1 VHVSR
6 TFRWLL
12 FFCGALASA
21 RTEAAGVVG
30 TGTPASCTQAALNA
44 ALAGGGTVTFDCGA
58 GAVIPITS
66 TKTLTS
72 TTTIDGTGQ
81 TITLDGGGTTRLF
94 NTTYQFA
101 SFTLTFR
108 NLTLRNGF
116 AADFGGAI
124 RLAYQD
130 FLTTLVIENVTFSNN
145 VCSQAG
151 NDVGGGALYAQGGI
165 VTIRNST
172 FLNNRGGNG
181 GAIGNLQ
188 ARFTIEDTLFQG
200 NATNAN
206 VGGGGT
212 GGAIYVD
219 GSNNGQLVLRRTTF
233 RSNTAAF
240 MGGAIHTYQ
249 YAGASGMTI
258 EDSLF
263 ENNVTDRNGGA
274 IYHQNGSLTIARST
288 FSGNVTRGQGGALWL
303 LQATPTAITNSTFT
317 GNRAN
322 GIPPNNGSSGLGG
335 AILINA
341 STIATITHTTIANNH
356 ADWVGGAITG
366 GMSSGS
372 STTLRASL
380 VANNTAANGGNPWN
394 IGRNCSSQLVEG
406 GGNIQFPARNPN
418 DPSDRNCTA
427 AITIADPLL
436 LPLAANGGPT
446 PTRAIPSNSLARNFV
461 ASGCPPPSTDQRG
474 VARSSPSCDAGSYE
488 AINVGLGGVPNSIEG
503 TGGTATLTFG
513 AMLSAA
519 SPVPVTVAYATGD
532 EPGAAYPATAGSDY
546 VASSGVLTIPPNTIQ
561 GAIVVPLVTDSLDE
575 NDEAFRVTLSSPVGA
590 LIGSASG
597 TGIIVDDDPA
607 PLVFAGADCVGVEGT
622 GAGGTCPLTIGLST
636 ASGKQVTV
644 AYATANGTA
653 TAPADYASA
662 AGVVTFPPGVASRS
676 LTLALAGDAVDEVDE
691 AFVVNLT
698 APTNATLGDAQ
709 GSVTIDDDDGPLVVV
724 TGPSVAEGN
733 AGTSNASFALALSS
747 PSVQPVLVPYGT
759 ADGTAVAGADYET
772 RFGVVTF
779 PPGAT
784 AQSVVVPVVGDTLD
798 EPNETFHLGLGPAT
812 DATVSAASS
821 LATVVDD
828 DGGAITL
835 VELSHGVSRRS
846 VPDAAGS
853 TLFVLS
859 QPAWSSWEIVLDEAS
874 GDLGAG
880 AGGPALER
888 LAPDL
893 STVLQASASAGAGFA
908 RSLRWQNSAGQPHG
922 EYVRVR
928 ATGCTTTCGPDDTYR
943 VRAYETTV
951 RVPRFNAAA
960 GQATS
965 LVIQNLG
972 TQTVAATAFFW
983 RADGMLLASQ
993 SFTVGPRALHV
1004 LGAGSVPGVAGASG
1018 SVTIT
1023 HDGRHGDLVGKSVSI
1038 DPGPGFAFDTP
1049 FVTRPR

>member
-1 VHVSR
+1 MHVSR
-6 TFRWLL
+6 NVPRVLGSLL
-12 FFCGALASA
+12 LLGTLAAA
-21 RTEAAGVVG
+21 RGEAAGVVG
-30 TGTPASCTQAALNA
+30 TGSPASCTQAAFNA
-44 ALAGGGTVTFDCGA
+44 ALAGGGTVTFNCGA

-66 TKTLTS
+66 TRTLTS

-81 TITLDGGGTTRLF
+81 SITLDGGGTTRLF

-108 NLTLRNGF
+108 GLTLRNGF

-130 FLTTLVIENVTFSNN
+130 FVTTLVIENVTFSNN

-165 VTIRNST
+165 VTIRNTS
-172 FLNNRGGNG
+172 FLGNRGGNG

-188 ARFTIEDTLFQG
+188 ARFTIEDSLFQG
-200 NATNAN
+200 NTTNAHAGD
-206 VGGGGT
+206 GGN
-212 GGAIYVD
+212 GGAIYID
-219 GSNNGQLVLRRTTF
+219 GSGNGQLVIRRSTF
-233 RSNTAAF
+233 RANTASWI
-240 MGGAIHTYQ
+240 GGAIHTYM

-263 ENNVTDRNGGA
+263 ENNTTEQNGGA

-288 FSGNVTRGQGGALWL
+288 FSGNQTSGQGGALWL

-322 GIPPNNGSSGLGG
+322 GIPPNSGSSGLGG

-341 STIATITHTTIANNH
+341 STVATITHSTIANNH

-366 GMSSGS
+366 GMSGGS
-372 STTLRASL
+372 STTLRGSL

-394 IGRNCSSQLVEG
+394 IGKNCSSQLNEG
-406 GGNIQFPARNPN
+406 GGNIQFPAKHPTDGN
-418 DPSDRNCTA
+418 DRNCTA
-427 AITIADPLL
+427 TVTIADPLL

-461 ASGCPPPSTDQRG
+461 TSGCPPPSTDQRG
-474 VARSSPSCDAGSYE
+474 VSRPAGACDAGAYE
-488 AINVGLGGVPNSIEG
+488 A
-503 TGGTATLTFG
+503 TAVITPGSQSVSESAGSMTF
-513 AMLSAA
+513 ALFLSEPAA
-519 SPVPVTVAYATGD
+519 QPIVVSYATGPD
-532 EPGAAYPATAGSDY
+532 PGATWPATAVADY
-546 VASSGVLTIPPNTIQ
+546 APLSGTLTIPP
-561 GAIVVPLVTDSLDE
+561 GGLAGSVVVPLVQDGIDE
-575 NDEAFRVTLSSPVGA
+575 NDETFRLTLSNAVGA
-590 LIGSASG
+590 SIGGVG
-597 TGIIVDDDPA
+597 TGTILDSDPA
-607 PLVFAGADCVGVEGT
+607 PLVSAGDCVGVEGT
-622 GAGGTCPLTIGLST
+622 GAGGTCSITVGLSA

-644 AYATANGTA
+644 AYATGSGTA

-662 AGVVTFPPGVASRS
+662 SGVITFPAGVASRG
-676 LTLALAGDAVDEVDE
+676 LTLSLAGDAADEVDE
-691 AFVVNLT
+691 TFVVNLAT
-698 APTNATLGDAQ
+698 PANATLGDAQ
-709 GSVTIDDDDGPLVVV
+709 GSATIDDDDGPMLVV
-724 TGPSVAEGN
+724 TGPAAPEGN
-733 AGTSNASFALALSS
+733 AGTSNASFTLALSS

-759 ADGTAVAGADYET
+759 ADGTAVAGADYQP
-772 RFGVVTF
+772 RVGVVTF

-798 EPNETFHLGLGPAT
+798 EPNETFHLGLGPVIDGTA
-812 DATVSAASS
+812 SAASS

-835 VELSHGVSRRS
+835 VELAHGVERRA

-853 TLFVLS
+853 NLFVLS
-859 QPAWSSWEIVLDEAS
+859 QPAFSSWEIVLDEAS

-880 AGGPALER
+880 AAGPALER
-888 LAPDL
+888 LAADL
-893 STVLQASASAGAGFA
+893 STVVQTSAPVGAGFA
-908 RSLRWQNSAGQPHG
+908 RSLRWQNSAGQPQG

-928 ATGCTTTCGPDDTYR
+928 ATGCTTACGPDDTYR

-965 LVIQNLG
+965 LVVQNLG

-983 RADGMLLASQ
+983 RADGVLLASQ
-993 SFTVGPRALHV
+993 SFTVGPRSLSV
-1004 LGAGSVPGVAGASG
+1004 QSAGSVPGLAGASG

-1023 HDGRHGDLVGKSVSI
+1023 HTGGHGDLVGKAVSI

-1049 FVTRPR
+1049 FVTRTR